1 MIPFKLFFHLFLLGC
16 KRHVKKTELSSV
28 VMFSDIEDLNITH
41 DGYTDTTAE
50 LEQLL
55 KDRYLLRRKT
65 IEGIDE
71 RFPLENENARAMQQ
85 IALNF
90 YKYELLRKLTD
101 NSVSNYDKLQH
112 IEESEKLTNTP
123 NSKYMSELF
132 KGLLFSEW

>member
-1 MIPFKLFFHLFLLGC
+1 MRPFKLLFHLFLLGC

-55 KDRYLLRRKT
+55 KDRYLLRRKNV
-65 IEGIDE
+65 EGFDE
-71 RFPLENENARAMQQ
+71 RFPLENTDTMQQ

-101 NSVSNYDKLQH
+101 NSISNYDKLQH
-112 IEESEKLTNTP
+112 IEESEKLTNNP

>member
-1 MIPFKLFFHLFLLGC
+1 
-16 KRHVKKTELSSV
+16 
-28 VMFSDIEDLNITH
+28 MFSDIEDLNIAH

-55 KDRYLLRRKT
+55 NDRYLLRRKT
-65 IEGIDE
+65 IEGFDE
-71 RFPLENENARAMQQ
+71 RFPIENENAQTIQQ

-90 YKYELLRKLTD
+90 YKYELLRKLMD

-112 IEESEKLTNTP
+112 IEECEKITNTP